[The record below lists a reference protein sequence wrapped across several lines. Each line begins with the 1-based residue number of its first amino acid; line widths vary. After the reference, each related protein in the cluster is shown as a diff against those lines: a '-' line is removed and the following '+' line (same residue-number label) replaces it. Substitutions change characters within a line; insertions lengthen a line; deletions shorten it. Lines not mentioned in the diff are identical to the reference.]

1 MELNSST
8 KYADDDGTWIKV
20 ISELGNVMQLKVNS
34 PSNKQFDC
42 CYFGPSTE
50 NQVSLLSEK
59 IGRMLSD
66 LDTFGLVVIGLDT
79 EGKDLQLLQLSST
92 NSAVLVHIRSGLMNS
107 EPIIKLL
114 SNEYEKKVIFSGA
127 DIAGDALLLPIHGLL
142 DLTPLLSP
150 LYDERKTNPKKGA
163 ASNSKPTAT
172 TTECEESTTMMSLK
186 RMYDTI
192 FNKSWIKDNSITCS
206 NWSSASLTLPQLKYA
221 ALDAWVSAVLG
232 VYAIQEY
239 ATDGVLQRVFSTLH
253 MSSQLRY
260 TLRTLHDQSNDLED
274 LQRIDTTI
282 KISNLRDDP
291 RRNKRYLEA
300 ISGGYGNH
308 LRGGGRVSITVY
320 HPQGSADGVSIVG
333 KTGSTNGKYSSI
345 DLYPLD
351 PKEGQAYR
359 SNRYDTIIFNKLLSE
374 PALFIANTWKEEDRR
389 FGIYSQ
395 QHFNSPQEKLA
406 LWKQSMRIVITA
418 ISSEDPILRRVRWA
432 IKSFIRAHIVP
443 RSLLSNTATEG
454 FPLPR
459 VQEATSYEIA
469 AESNMLTLL
478 YVLSK
483 DPVFSR
489 GIQTLSTLAYDQD
502 IAFFANILNQHQKQS
517 VERALGHTISVITGP
532 PGTGTQQYVCP
543 SIYSMYICT
552 CVYANCIYTM

>member
-1 MELNSST
+1 MELESST

-20 ISELGNVMQLKVNS
+20 ISEQGNLMQLKINS
-34 PSNKQFDC
+34 PSNIQFNC

-50 NQVSLLSEK
+50 NQVSLLQEK
-59 IGRMLSD
+59 IARMLSD

-92 NSAVLVHIRSGLMNS
+92 SSAVLVHIRSGLMNS
-107 EPIIKLL
+107 EPITKLL

-150 LYDERKTNPKKGA
+150 LYDERKTNPNPKKGA
-163 ASNSKPTAT
+163 ASNSKPTTT

-186 RMYDTI
+186 RMYDTV
-192 FNKSWIKDNSITCS
+192 FSKSWIKDKAITCS

-239 ATDGVLQRVFSTLH
+239 ATDGVFQRVFSTLH
-253 MSSQLRY
+253 ISPQLRS

-274 LQRIDTTI
+274 LQRVDTTI
-282 KISNLRDDP
+282 KISNLRSVP
-291 RRNKRYLEA
+291 NKGKRYLEA

-345 DLYPLD
+345 DLYPLEA
-351 PKEGQAYR
+351 KEGQGYR
-359 SNRYDTIIFNKLLSE
+359 SNRYDTIIFNNLLSE
-374 PALFIANTWKEEDRR
+374 PAHFIANTWKEEDRR

-406 LWKQSMRIVITA
+406 LWKMSMRIVITA

-432 IKSFIRAHIVP
+432 IKSFVRAHIVP
-443 RSLLSNTATEG
+443 RSLLVNTDMEG
-454 FPLPR
+454 FPLPS
-459 VQEATSYEIA
+459 QHEATSYEIA
-469 AESNMLTLL
+469 VESNMLTLL

-483 DPVFSR
+483 DPVFTR
-489 GIQTLSTLAYDQD
+489 GIQSLSTTAYSQSID
-502 IAFFANILNQHQKQS
+502 FFAHILNQHQKQS

-532 PGTGTQQYVCP
+532 PGTGTDFA
-543 SIYSMYICT
+543 YI
-552 CVYANCIYTM
+552 CIYTYIYMWICLCV